1 MLLEYLLLLR
11 PKGKVNNAYIN
22 QGCVI
27 NGEINNSVLFTSVK
41 VAEGAKVNDSVLM
54 PNVEIGEGAI
64 IHRSIIAEGVKVDA
78 GAVVGSPDS
87 ENIELISKRV
97 RGE

>member
-1 MLLEYLLLLR
+1 MCIR
-11 PKGKVNNAYIN
+11 D
-22 QGCVI
+22 
-27 NGEINNSVLFTSVK
+27 S
-41 VAEGAKVNDSVLM
+41 SVLM

-64 IHRSIIAEGVKVDA
+64 IHRAIIAEGVKVDA

>member
-1 MLLEYLLLLR
+1 M
-11 PKGKVNNAYIN
+11 NNAYIN